1 MNKKLLISL
10 IAIVIIGGL
19 IVGYFFF
26 FHNNNPANSS
36 FNEEKDSWLRVSSV
50 SELES
55 MAKRYNKQIE
65 IDQGDCYI
73 ADLPIGSKKTTYGYS
88 FDSYDR
94 IVGLNIGVALV
105 SSSESSGRYLM
116 EKVTPNEL
124 RERIQDV
131 LQWVSDTLNVS
142 VGSNYYILSE
152 DGGMLSVGDDLSYKK
167 ILDGT
172 ASMDL
177 RILDADSSVWVMEVF
192 RVQGFNMI
200 SCTLTHYPAGSEEAQ
215 QPCYVVVDK

>member
-10 IAIVIIGGL
+10 VAIVVIGCL
-19 IVGYFFF
+19 IAGYFIF
-26 FHNNNPANSS
+26 FHNNPINTSDT
-36 FNEEKDSWLRVSSV
+36 EEKDNWLRVSSV
-50 SELES
+50 SELEGI
-55 MAKRYNKQIE
+55 AKRYNKKIE

-88 FDSYDR
+88 FDSDGR

-131 LQWVSDTLNVS
+131 LNWVSDNLNVGI
-142 VGSNYYILSE
+142 GSNYYILSE
-152 DGGMLSVGDDLSYKK
+152 EGGMLSVGDELSYKK
-167 ILDGT
+167 ILDGA
-172 ASMDL
+172 ASLDL
-177 RILDADSSVWVMEVF
+177 RILDVDSSVWVMEVF
-192 RVQGFNMI
+192 RVQGFNVI
-200 SCTLTHYPAGSEEAQ
+200 SCTLSHYQADSEEAQ
-215 QPCYVVVDK
+215 QPCYVAVNQ